1 MGMDNGDKL
10 DDQPLIIEN
19 EKLRRDL
26 EEMRKRANRLEEQ
39 LQQHCRAELN
49 CGKAKVETSESTAAK
64 VEKLHEITPHND
76 ESRKLDSLDKIK
88 KIEHAENGETEN
100 EDIESCRPSHR
111 EKVSLISDE
120 DRVGDFN
127 NLEKDDMCA
136 EASDDADRSYGFG
149 RMVMDRAGWLVG
161 LLVLQS
167 MSSFIIQRNE
177 IMLQKHLVIVRFL
190 TMLVGAGG
198 NAGNQASVRVI
209 RGLAVGT
216 IRADSANS
224 FLVNEFAVGLLLSI
238 VLGVAGCLRAAVFL
252 TPLLETIAITTSLV
266 AIVLVSVILGA
277 TLPLGMKMVGIDP
290 AHSSTTIQV
299 LMDILGVTITVCVSG
314 AMLDSGLPAA
324 QNIAD

>member
-10 DDQPLIIEN
+10 DSHTLIVEN
-19 EKLRRDL
+19 EKLQRDL
-26 EEMRKRANRLEEQ
+26 QEMRKRVICLEQQQQQLHRANVGSSKNQIQTCDSDAATLDKRDTQ
-39 LQQHCRAELN
+39 G
-49 CGKAKVETSESTAAK
+49 GKI
-64 VEKLHEITPHND
+64 EKLNASEKMKTASKDVTNREI
-76 ESRKLDSLDKIK
+76 
-88 KIEHAENGETEN
+88 ET
-100 EDIESCRPSHR
+100 EDIESGQPSR
-111 EKVSLISDE
+111 QEIVSLLPDDNSAGAPLHHGKNDIGDE
-120 DRVGDFN
+120 DAGDAN
-127 NLEKDDMCA
+127 
-136 EASDDADRSYGFG
+136 RSYSFG

-216 IRADSANS
+216 IRADSAS
-224 FLVNEFAVGLLLSI
+224 PFLLNEFSVGLFLSI
-238 VLGVAGCLRAAVFL
+238 ILGVAGCLRAAVFL

-314 AMLDSGLPAA
+314 AILDSGVSAVH
-324 QNIAD
+324 NNED